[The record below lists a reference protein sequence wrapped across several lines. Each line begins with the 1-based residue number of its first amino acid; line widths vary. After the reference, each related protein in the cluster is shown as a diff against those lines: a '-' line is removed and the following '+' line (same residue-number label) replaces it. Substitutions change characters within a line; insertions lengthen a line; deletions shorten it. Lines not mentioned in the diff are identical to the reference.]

1 MTAEEKLMV
10 ILDAFEKKFV
20 YLSNATRGFACEGSY
35 VSHERN
41 WTEEWMDWIEKLV
54 NNDQETIENESTQY
68 LTDDEVLT
76 VARNNAYG
84 LKLSEFPNALQV
96 YIRGFQ
102 DGQWWR
108 KQKDK
113 KPDTQTEAIIV
124 QTNIEDS
131 NKTLGN
137 YNNENEHFNK
147 VMDNPS
153 YYANTQVT
161 PLPYEPKYHIGD
173 VFTKKGGRDF
183 PAIKITKITL
193 KPFEAEYT
201 LESKYGTV
209 FEFGE
214 DALDTLYVHN
224 TNCNSDTNIDESE
237 NLENR
242 LRRFHEE
249 NCVCCGSQR
258 CLGCYD
264 EDWRSGCVLFN
275 EQFKNL
281 S

>member
-10 ILDAFEKKFV
+10 IKDAFEKNYVF
-20 YLSNATRGFACEGSY
+20 LANATYQFEGCPLSKKR
-35 VSHERN
+35 E
-41 WTEEWMDWIEKLV
+41 WTKEWMDWIVKLIE
-54 NNDQETIENESTQY
+54 DDPETIEEESSVY
-68 LTDDEVLT
+68 LVDDEVVE

-108 KQKDK
+108 QQKDK
-113 KPDTQTEAIIV
+113 KPDTQTETIIV
-124 QTNIEDS
+124 SGNVEDS
-131 NKTLGN
+131 SKTLGN
-137 YNNENEHFNK
+137 YNSENGHFNK
-147 VMDNPS
+147 VIDNPS
-153 YYANTQVT
+153 YYASTQTT

-173 VFTKKGGRDF
+173 VFNKKGGRDS

-193 KPFEAEYT
+193 KPLEAEYT

-209 FEFGE
+209 YEFGE

-224 TNCNSDTNIDESE
+224 TKCGNDASIDESE

-249 NCVCCGSQR
+249 NCEGCGTQR

-264 EDWRSGCVLFN
+264 EDWRSGCELFN